1 MKREKRRNLY
11 RSVIFLLAF
20 GLWTAAVMR
29 FDLAPIGPQNTSVGF
44 AALNGYIHA
53 LTGVHMALYH
63 VTDWLSL
70 LPLGIAAGFAL
81 MGLLQW
87 VRRKRLW
94 SVDRSILALGACY
107 AVMVMAYAGFE
118 AAAVNFRP
126 VLIDG
131 RLEVSYPSSTTL
143 LVLCVMPT
151 AVMELRGRI
160 KDGALRRG
168 VSFAMT
174 TFAALMVLCRFL
186 SGVHWCSDIVG
197 GALLSAGLVELYRYM
212 CGGNDGRI

>member
-1 MKREKRRNLY
+1 VL
-11 RSVIFLLAF
+11 FLLAF

-44 AALNGYIHA
+44 AVLNGYIHA

-131 RLEVSYPSSTTL
+131 QLETSYPSSTTL

-151 AVMELRGRI
+151 AALQLRSRVKNITLRAVVCATIYAFTAFMVAGR
-160 KDGALRRG
+160 L
-168 VSFAMT
+168 
-174 TFAALMVLCRFL
+174 L
-186 SGVHWCSDIVG
+186 SGVHWLTDILG
-197 GALLSAGLVELYRYM
+197 GILLASGLVMLYDAM
-212 CGGNDGRI
+212 K

>member
-1 MKREKRRNLY
+1 MKEHKHCACGCHEHDEHMHDCACGHEHEHDCPCGHDHEHAHDCACGHDHGGEGQINKELPR
-11 RSVIFLLAF
+11 LLA
-20 GLWTAAVMR
+20 A
-29 FDLAPIGPQNTSVGF
+29 LALF
-44 AALNGYIHA
+44 ALG
-53 LTGVHMALYH
+53 M
-63 VTDWLSL
+63 L
-70 LPLGIAAGFAL
+70 LPLSGVG
-81 MGLLQW
+81 
-87 VRRKRLW
+87 K
-94 SVDRSILALGACY
+94 
-107 AVMVMAYAGFE
+107 
-118 AAAVNFRP
+118 
-126 VLIDG
+126 
-131 RLEVSYPSSTTL
+131 TTL

-212 CGGNDGRI
+212 CGGTDGRI